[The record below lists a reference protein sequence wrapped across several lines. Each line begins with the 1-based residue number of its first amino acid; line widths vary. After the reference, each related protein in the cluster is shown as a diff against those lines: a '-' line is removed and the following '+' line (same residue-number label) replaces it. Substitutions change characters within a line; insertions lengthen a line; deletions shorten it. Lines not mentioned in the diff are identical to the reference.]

1 MYAKGKP
8 PLPTALFSAAES
20 ECHKGCR
27 EKGKGLGLTLKMV
40 IQSEAAEKMPG
51 TDR

>member
-1 MYAKGKP
+1 MFATRKP

-27 EKGKGLGLTLKMV
+27 EKGKGLVLALKMV
-40 IQSEAAEKMPG
+40 SQSEAAERMSG
-51 TDR
+51 TDS